1 MPSEYFARQV
11 YACYWFETA
20 ATRDM
25 LDVLPVDRILFE
37 TDFPHPTC
45 LYGNVRERIEASLG
59 SVSESV
65 RRKILWDNAADLY
78 GIGAPVT
85 A

>member
-1 MPSEYFARQV
+1 
-11 YACYWFETA
+11 
-20 ATRDM
+20 
-25 LDVLPVDRILFE
+25 
-37 TDFPHPTC
+37 
-45 LYGNVRERIEASLG
+45 VRERIEASLG